1 MQASLILIK
10 PDGTTLDVPL
20 KKPRLLI
27 GRGDDAAVRMNSPG
41 VSRQHC
47 ELQVDDS
54 RLAVKDLG
62 SSNGTFVNRRRITQT
77 ELIAGDV
84 LSLGEFVFVVRIDGQ
99 PAKVNVPEALKKG
112 HHAPDAAGHSASH
125 AARPDAKDG
134 DHKTRIAGP
143 AKSKNEKSDSSSSS
157 EWDFDFLE
165 GKDEG
170 PKL

>member
-1 MQASLILIK
+1 MQASLILVK
-10 PDGTTLDVPL
+10 PDGSSQDIPL
-20 KKPRLLI
+20 KKPRMLI
-27 GRGDDAAVRMNSPG
+27 GRGDDAALRMNSPG

-47 ELQVDDS
+47 EVQMDES

-77 ELIAGDV
+77 ELVAGDV

-99 PAKVNVPEALKKG
+99 PATVSVSESLKKG
-112 HHAPDAAGHSASH
+112 HHPPGAASGGGSHDPKDTGRQTTISA
-125 AARPDAKDG
+125 
-134 DHKTRIAGP
+134 P
-143 AKSKNEKSDSSSSS
+143 AKAKGEKADSNSSS

-165 GKDEG
+165 GKDDG

>member
-10 PDGTTLDVPL
+10 PDGSTLDVPL
-20 KKPRLLI
+20 KKPRVLI

-47 ELQVDDS
+47 ELQIDDA

-77 ELIAGDV
+77 ELVAGDV
-84 LSLGEFVFVVRIDGQ
+84 LSLGDFVFVVKIDGQ

-112 HHAPDAAGHSASH
+112 HHSADAAGHAPKASGG
-125 AARPDAKDG
+125 DG
-134 DHKTRIAGP
+134 DHKTKIVGP
-143 AKSKNEKSDSSSSS
+143 AKAKSDKSDSNSSS

>member
-1 MQASLILIK
+1 MQASLILVK
-10 PDGTTLDVPL
+10 PDGSSQDIPL
-20 KKPRLLI
+20 RKPRVLI

-47 ELQVDDS
+47 ELQIDDA

-77 ELIAGDV
+77 ELVAGDV
-84 LSLGEFVFVVRIDGQ
+84 LSLGEFVFVVKIDGQ
-99 PAKVNVPEALKKG
+99 PAKVNAPEALKKG
-112 HHAPDAAGHSASH
+112 HHAADVAGHGGKSE
-125 AARPDAKDG
+125 AKDG
-134 DHKTRIAGP
+134 DQKTRISGP
-143 AKSKNEKSDSSSSS
+143 GKAKSDKSDSNSSS